1 MKFFLS
7 IHGIRYIRER
17 ERERESSIQFK
28 IQINPLGG
36 HQKYMLCS
44 GPTDRP
50 TQFLCKNPTRKQ
62 KYIIVVFF
70 QAADKTTLLFI
81 A

>member
-7 IHGIRYIRER
+7 IHGIRYIREKERER

-28 IQINPLGG
+28 IQINHPLGG

-50 TQFLCKNPTRKQ
+50 TQFLCKNPTRRTKI
-62 KYIIVVFF
+62 YNCRFF
-70 QAADKTTLLFI
+70 SSR
-81 A
+81 